1 MVTIITGILITTVT
15 FGILAIAS
23 KDVRTALFGM
33 NKLKAELNEK
43 QSMLEE
49 ASGALVNVK
58 NDLNTT
64 KEEYAKSKK
73 NLEET
78 QEDLEIAQQA
88 AELLRQEQVALQNRN
103 QELWS
108 DNQTLIEHN
117 QSLVENNQ
125 FLLANNESLKADNLE
140 LEKTNNDLQ
149 EGIENIRERPIIYR
163 VGELLASGVIKKTD
177 DPVKIQNDLNQII
190 ALANSKII
198 DRLGTEGSK
207 DGVWIYPIEY
217 QKAMDR
223 LKQAKGDTVI
233 RLIVAANLVKGDPV
247 LTELEMHP
255 NRVVYQENE
264 FVYQKIYNVPID
276 GSNSEMLISD
286 FLRNV
291 NMTAINNGIL
301 PNPLTGTV
309 GVINGNQIYAI
320 EKALAENRGK
330 DVLISA
336 FAAAD
341 TEVLG
346 PLRLHIY
353 LKMKQSK
360 RLIMNDEI
368 LAIDPGRE
376 KTGIAILKNSDVL
389 EHKIINSDE
398 LVQIIKSLL
407 EKYIIKT
414 IVMGNGTSSKKNM
427 IY

>member
-1 MVTIITGILITTVT
+1 MYGIMLIVVLVLTGGVIAFIGDRLGSKVGKKKLSLFGLRPRHTSILVTIITGILITTVT

-73 NLEET
+73 DLEET

-117 QSLVENNQ
+117 QSLAENNQ

-255 NRVVYQENE
+255 NRVVYQEHE

-353 LKMKQSK
+353 LKNETEQ
-360 RLIMNDEI
+360 EI
-368 LAIDPGRE
+368 NHE
-376 KTGIAILKNSDVL
+376 
-389 EHKIINSDE
+389 
-398 LVQIIKSLL
+398 
-407 EKYIIKT
+407 
-414 IVMGNGTSSKKNM
+414 
-427 IY
+427 

>member
-1 MVTIITGILITTVT
+1 MYGIMLIVVLVLTGGVIAFIGDRLGSKVGKKKLSLFGLRPRHTSILVTIITGILITTVT

-33 NKLKAELNEK
+33 NKLKVELNEK

-73 NLEET
+73 DLEET

-117 QSLVENNQ
+117 QSLAENNQ

-140 LEKTNNDLQ
+140 LEKTNSDLQ

-353 LKMKQSK
+353 LKNETEQ
-360 RLIMNDEI
+360 EI
-368 LAIDPGRE
+368 NHE
-376 KTGIAILKNSDVL
+376 
-389 EHKIINSDE
+389 
-398 LVQIIKSLL
+398 
-407 EKYIIKT
+407 
-414 IVMGNGTSSKKNM
+414 
-427 IY
+427 

>member
-1 MVTIITGILITTVT
+1 MLIVVLVLTGGVIAFIGDRLGSKVGKKKLSLFGLRPRHTSILVTIITGILITTVT

-73 NLEET
+73 DLEET

-117 QSLVENNQ
+117 QSLAENNQ

-140 LEKTNNDLQ
+140 LEKTNSDLQ

-353 LKMKQSK
+353 LKNETEQ
-360 RLIMNDEI
+360 EI
-368 LAIDPGRE
+368 NHE
-376 KTGIAILKNSDVL
+376 
-389 EHKIINSDE
+389 
-398 LVQIIKSLL
+398 
-407 EKYIIKT
+407 
-414 IVMGNGTSSKKNM
+414 
-427 IY
+427 

>member
-1 MVTIITGILITTVT
+1 MYGIMLIVVLVLTGGVIAFIGDRLGSKVGKKKLSLFGLRPRHTSILVTIITGILITTVT

-73 NLEET
+73 DLEET

-88 AELLRQEQVALQNRN
+88 AELLRQEQVALQNIN

-117 QSLVENNQ
+117 QSLAENNQ

-217 QKAMDR
+217 QKAMGR

-336 FAAAD
+336 FADAD

-353 LKMKQSK
+353 LKNETEQ
-360 RLIMNDEI
+360 EI
-368 LAIDPGRE
+368 NHE
-376 KTGIAILKNSDVL
+376 
-389 EHKIINSDE
+389 E
-398 LVQIIKSLL
+398 
-407 EKYIIKT
+407 
-414 IVMGNGTSSKKNM
+414 
-427 IY
+427 

>member
-1 MVTIITGILITTVT
+1 MYGIMLIVVLVLTGGVIAFIGDRLGSKVGKTKLSLFGLRPRHTSILVTIITGILITTVT

-73 NLEET
+73 DLEET

-117 QSLVENNQ
+117 QSLAENNQ

-353 LKMKQSK
+353 LKNETEQ
-360 RLIMNDEI
+360 EI
-368 LAIDPGRE
+368 NHE
-376 KTGIAILKNSDVL
+376 
-389 EHKIINSDE
+389 
-398 LVQIIKSLL
+398 
-407 EKYIIKT
+407 
-414 IVMGNGTSSKKNM
+414 
-427 IY
+427 

>member
-1 MVTIITGILITTVT
+1 MYGIMLIVVLVLTGGVIAFIGDRLGSKVGKKKLSLFGLRPKHTSILVTIITGILITTVT

-73 NLEET
+73 DLEET

-88 AELLRQEQVALQNRN
+88 AELLRQEQVALQNIN

-117 QSLVENNQ
+117 QSLAENNQ

-177 DPVKIQNDLNQII
+177 DSVKIQNDLNQII

-336 FAAAD
+336 FAASD

-353 LKMKQSK
+353 LKNETEQ
-360 RLIMNDEI
+360 EI
-368 LAIDPGRE
+368 NHE
-376 KTGIAILKNSDVL
+376 
-389 EHKIINSDE
+389 E
-398 LVQIIKSLL
+398 
-407 EKYIIKT
+407 
-414 IVMGNGTSSKKNM
+414 
-427 IY
+427 

>member
-1 MVTIITGILITTVT
+1 MYGIMLIVVLVLTGGVIAFIGDRLGSKVGKKKLSLFGLRPRHTSILVTIITGILITTVT

-73 NLEET
+73 DLEET

-117 QSLVENNQ
+117 QSLAENNQ

-163 VGELLASGVIKKTD
+163 VGELLASGVIKNTD

-336 FAAAD
+336 FAASD

-353 LKMKQSK
+353 LKNETEQ
-360 RLIMNDEI
+360 EI
-368 LAIDPGRE
+368 NHE
-376 KTGIAILKNSDVL
+376 
-389 EHKIINSDE
+389 E
-398 LVQIIKSLL
+398 
-407 EKYIIKT
+407 
-414 IVMGNGTSSKKNM
+414 
-427 IY
+427 

>member
-1 MVTIITGILITTVT
+1 MYGIMLIVVLVLTGGVIAFIGDRLGSKVGKKKLSLFGLRPRHTSILVTIITGILITTVT

-58 NDLNTT
+58 NNLNTT

-73 NLEET
+73 DLEET

-117 QSLVENNQ
+117 QSLAENNQ

-217 QKAMDR
+217 QKAVDK

-353 LKMKQSK
+353 LKNETEQ
-360 RLIMNDEI
+360 EI
-368 LAIDPGRE
+368 NHE
-376 KTGIAILKNSDVL
+376 
-389 EHKIINSDE
+389 
-398 LVQIIKSLL
+398 
-407 EKYIIKT
+407 
-414 IVMGNGTSSKKNM
+414 
-427 IY
+427 

>member
-1 MVTIITGILITTVT
+1 MYGIMLIVVLVLTGGVIAFIGDRLGSKVGKKKLSLFGLRPRHTSILVTIITGILITTVT

-49 ASGALVNVK
+49 ASGDLVNVK

-73 NLEET
+73 DLEET
-78 QEDLEIAQQA
+78 QENLEIAQQS

-117 QSLVENNQ
+117 QSLAQNNQ
-125 FLLANNESLKADNLE
+125 FLLVNNESLKADNLE
-140 LEKTNNDLQ
+140 LEKMNNDLQ

-291 NMTAINNGIL
+291 NMIAINNGIL

-330 DVLISA
+330 DVLVSA

-353 LKMKQSK
+353 LKNETEQ
-360 RLIMNDEI
+360 EI
-368 LAIDPGRE
+368 NHE
-376 KTGIAILKNSDVL
+376 
-389 EHKIINSDE
+389 
-398 LVQIIKSLL
+398 
-407 EKYIIKT
+407 
-414 IVMGNGTSSKKNM
+414 
-427 IY
+427 

>member
-1 MVTIITGILITTVT
+1 MYGIMLIVVLVLTGGVIAFIGDRLGSKVGKKKLSLFGLRPRHTSILVTIITGILITTVT

-73 NLEET
+73 DLEET

-117 QSLVENNQ
+117 QSLAENNQ

-276 GSNSEMLISD
+276 GSNSEILISD

-353 LKMKQSK
+353 LKNETEQ
-360 RLIMNDEI
+360 EI
-368 LAIDPGRE
+368 NHE
-376 KTGIAILKNSDVL
+376 
-389 EHKIINSDE
+389 
-398 LVQIIKSLL
+398 
-407 EKYIIKT
+407 
-414 IVMGNGTSSKKNM
+414 
-427 IY
+427 

>member
-1 MVTIITGILITTVT
+1 MYGIMLIVVLVLTGGVIAFIGDRLGSKVGKKKLSLFGLRPRHTSILVTIITGILITTVT

-73 NLEET
+73 DLEET

-117 QSLVENNQ
+117 QSLAENNQ

-320 EKALAENRGK
+320 EKALAENYR
-330 DVLISA
+330 
-336 FAAAD
+336 
-341 TEVLG
+341 
-346 PLRLHIY
+346 R
-353 LKMKQSK
+353 
-360 RLIMNDEI
+360 
-368 LAIDPGRE
+368 
-376 KTGIAILKNSDVL
+376 ILKHGRTSN
-389 EHKIINSDE
+389 
-398 LVQIIKSLL
+398 IKKLNH
-407 EKYIIKT
+407 T
-414 IVMGNGTSSKKNM
+414 KKS
-427 IY
+427 

>member
-1 MVTIITGILITTVT
+1 MYGIMLIVVLVLTGGVIAFIGDRLGSKVGKKKLSLFGLRPRHTSILVTIITGILITTVT

-33 NKLKAELNEK
+33 DKLKAELNDK
-43 QSMLEE
+43 QYALEE
-49 ASGALVNVK
+49 ASNDLASVTF
-58 NDLNTT
+58 DLNTT

-73 NLEET
+73 DLEET
-78 QEDLEIAQQA
+78 QKDLEIAQQA

-117 QSLVENNQ
+117 QSLAQNNQ

-140 LEKTNNDLQ
+140 LEKTNSDLQ

-353 LKMKQSK
+353 LK
-360 RLIMNDEI
+360 NET
-368 LAIDPGRE
+368 E
-376 KTGIAILKNSDVL
+376 
-389 EHKIINSDE
+389 
-398 LVQIIKSLL
+398 
-407 EKYIIKT
+407 
-414 IVMGNGTSSKKNM
+414 
-427 IY
+427 

>member
-1 MVTIITGILITTVT
+1 MYGIMLIVVFVLTGGVIAFIGDRLGSKVGKKKLSLFGLRPRHTSILVTIITGILITTVT

-73 NLEET
+73 DLEET

-117 QSLVENNQ
+117 QSLAENNQ

-353 LKMKQSK
+353 LKNETEQ
-360 RLIMNDEI
+360 EI
-368 LAIDPGRE
+368 NHE
-376 KTGIAILKNSDVL
+376 
-389 EHKIINSDE
+389 
-398 LVQIIKSLL
+398 
-407 EKYIIKT
+407 
-414 IVMGNGTSSKKNM
+414 
-427 IY
+427 

>member
-1 MVTIITGILITTVT
+1 MLIVVLVLTGGVIAFIGDRLGSKVGKKKLSLFGLRPRHTSILVTIITGILITTVT

-73 NLEET
+73 DLEET

-320 EKALAENRGK
+320 EKALAESRGK

-353 LKMKQSK
+353 LKNETEQ
-360 RLIMNDEI
+360 EI
-368 LAIDPGRE
+368 NHE
-376 KTGIAILKNSDVL
+376 
-389 EHKIINSDE
+389 
-398 LVQIIKSLL
+398 
-407 EKYIIKT
+407 
-414 IVMGNGTSSKKNM
+414 
-427 IY
+427 

>member
-1 MVTIITGILITTVT
+1 MLIVVLVLTGGVIAFIGDRLGSKVGKKKLSLFGLRPRHTSILVTIITGILITTVT

-73 NLEET
+73 DLEET

-117 QSLVENNQ
+117 QSLAENNQ

-341 TEVLG
+341 TEILG

-353 LKMKQSK
+353 LKNETEQ
-360 RLIMNDEI
+360 EI
-368 LAIDPGRE
+368 NHE
-376 KTGIAILKNSDVL
+376 
-389 EHKIINSDE
+389 
-398 LVQIIKSLL
+398 
-407 EKYIIKT
+407 
-414 IVMGNGTSSKKNM
+414 
-427 IY
+427 

>member
-1 MVTIITGILITTVT
+1 MLIVVLVLTGGVIAFIGDRLGSKVGKKKLSLFGLRPRHTSILVTIITGILITTVT

-73 NLEET
+73 DLEET

-117 QSLVENNQ
+117 QSLAENNQ
-125 FLLANNESLKADNLE
+125 FLLANNESLKVDNLE

-353 LKMKQSK
+353 LKNETEQ
-360 RLIMNDEI
+360 EI
-368 LAIDPGRE
+368 NHE
-376 KTGIAILKNSDVL
+376 
-389 EHKIINSDE
+389 
-398 LVQIIKSLL
+398 
-407 EKYIIKT
+407 
-414 IVMGNGTSSKKNM
+414 
-427 IY
+427 

>member
-1 MVTIITGILITTVT
+1 MYGIMLIVVLVLTGGVIAFIGDRLGSKVGKKKLSLFGLRPRHTSILVTIITGILITTVT

-73 NLEET
+73 DLEET

-117 QSLVENNQ
+117 QSLAENNQ

-336 FAAAD
+336 FASAD

-353 LKMKQSK
+353 LKNETEQ
-360 RLIMNDEI
+360 EI
-368 LAIDPGRE
+368 NHE
-376 KTGIAILKNSDVL
+376 
-389 EHKIINSDE
+389 
-398 LVQIIKSLL
+398 
-407 EKYIIKT
+407 
-414 IVMGNGTSSKKNM
+414 
-427 IY
+427 

>member
-1 MVTIITGILITTVT
+1 MYGIMLIVVLVLTGGVIAFIGDRLGSKVGKKKLSLFGLRPRHTSILVTIITGILITTVT

-73 NLEET
+73 DLEET

-117 QSLVENNQ
+117 QSLAENNQ

-177 DPVKIQNDLNQII
+177 DSVKIQNDLNQII

-247 LTELEMHP
+247 LTELEMHS

-353 LKMKQSK
+353 LKNETEQ
-360 RLIMNDEI
+360 EI
-368 LAIDPGRE
+368 NHE
-376 KTGIAILKNSDVL
+376 
-389 EHKIINSDE
+389 
-398 LVQIIKSLL
+398 
-407 EKYIIKT
+407 
-414 IVMGNGTSSKKNM
+414 
-427 IY
+427 

>member
-1 MVTIITGILITTVT
+1 MLIVVLVLTGGVIAFIGDRLGSKVGKKKLSLFGLRPRHTSILVTIITGILITTVT

-73 NLEET
+73 DLEET

-108 DNQTLIEHN
+108 DNQTLIENN
-117 QSLVENNQ
+117 QSLAENNQ

-353 LKMKQSK
+353 LKNETEQ
-360 RLIMNDEI
+360 EI
-368 LAIDPGRE
+368 NHE
-376 KTGIAILKNSDVL
+376 
-389 EHKIINSDE
+389 E
-398 LVQIIKSLL
+398 
-407 EKYIIKT
+407 
-414 IVMGNGTSSKKNM
+414 
-427 IY
+427 

>member
-1 MVTIITGILITTVT
+1 MYGIMLIVVLVLTGGVIAFIGDRIGSKVGKKKLSLFGLRPRHTSILVTIITGILITTVT

-43 QSMLEE
+43 QSMIEE

-73 NLEET
+73 DLEET

-117 QSLVENNQ
+117 QSLAENNQ

-140 LEKTNNDLQ
+140 LEKTNSDLQ

-320 EKALAENRGK
+320 EKALAENKGK

-353 LKMKQSK
+353 LKNETEQ
-360 RLIMNDEI
+360 EI
-368 LAIDPGRE
+368 NHE
-376 KTGIAILKNSDVL
+376 
-389 EHKIINSDE
+389 
-398 LVQIIKSLL
+398 
-407 EKYIIKT
+407 
-414 IVMGNGTSSKKNM
+414 
-427 IY
+427 

>member
-1 MVTIITGILITTVT
+1 MLIVVLVLTGGVIAFIGDRLGSKVGKKKLSLFGLRPKHTSILVTIITGILITTVT

-73 NLEET
+73 DLEET

-88 AELLRQEQVALQNRN
+88 AELLRQEQVALQNIN

-117 QSLVENNQ
+117 QSLAENNQ

-177 DPVKIQNDLNQII
+177 DSVKIQNDLNQII

-247 LTELEMHP
+247 LTELEMHS

-353 LKMKQSK
+353 LKNETEQ
-360 RLIMNDEI
+360 EI
-368 LAIDPGRE
+368 NHE
-376 KTGIAILKNSDVL
+376 
-389 EHKIINSDE
+389 
-398 LVQIIKSLL
+398 
-407 EKYIIKT
+407 
-414 IVMGNGTSSKKNM
+414 
-427 IY
+427 

>member
-1 MVTIITGILITTVT
+1 MYGIMLIVVLVLTGGVIAFIGDRLGSKVGKKKLSLFGLRPRHTSILVTIITGILITTVT

-33 NKLKAELNEK
+33 NKLKEELNEK

-73 NLEET
+73 DLEET

-117 QSLVENNQ
+117 QSLAENNQ
-125 FLLANNESLKADNLE
+125 FLLVNNESLKADNLE

-353 LKMKQSK
+353 LKNETEQ
-360 RLIMNDEI
+360 EI
-368 LAIDPGRE
+368 NHE
-376 KTGIAILKNSDVL
+376 
-389 EHKIINSDE
+389 
-398 LVQIIKSLL
+398 
-407 EKYIIKT
+407 
-414 IVMGNGTSSKKNM
+414 
-427 IY
+427 

>member
-1 MVTIITGILITTVT
+1 MYGIMLIVVLVLTGGVIAFIGDRLGSKVGKKKLSLFGLRPRHTSILVTIITGILITTVT

-73 NLEET
+73 DLEET

-117 QSLVENNQ
+117 QSLAENNQ
-125 FLLANNESLKADNLE
+125 FLLTNNESLKADNLE
-140 LEKTNNDLQ
+140 LEKMNNDLQ

-353 LKMKQSK
+353 LKNETEQ
-360 RLIMNDEI
+360 EI
-368 LAIDPGRE
+368 NHE
-376 KTGIAILKNSDVL
+376 
-389 EHKIINSDE
+389 
-398 LVQIIKSLL
+398 
-407 EKYIIKT
+407 
-414 IVMGNGTSSKKNM
+414 
-427 IY
+427 

>member
-1 MVTIITGILITTVT
+1 MYGIMLIVVLVLTGGVIAFIGDRLGSKVGKKKLSLFGLRPKHTSILVTIITGILITTVT

-33 NKLKAELNEK
+33 DKLKAELNDK
-43 QSMLEE
+43 QYALEE
-49 ASGALVNVK
+49 ASNDLASVTF
-58 NDLNTT
+58 DLNTT

-73 NLEET
+73 DLEET

-117 QSLVENNQ
+117 QSLAQNNQ

-336 FAAAD
+336 FAASD
-341 TEVLG
+341 TEF
-346 PLRLHIY
+346 
-353 LKMKQSK
+353 
-360 RLIMNDEI
+360 
-368 LAIDPGRE
+368 
-376 KTGIAILKNSDVL
+376 
-389 EHKIINSDE
+389 
-398 LVQIIKSLL
+398 
-407 EKYIIKT
+407 
-414 IVMGNGTSSKKNM
+414 
-427 IY
+427 

>member
-1 MVTIITGILITTVT
+1 MYGIMLIVVLVLTGGVIAFIGDRLGSKVGKKKLSLFGLRPRHTSILVTIITGILITTVT

-73 NLEET
+73 DLEET

-88 AELLRQEQVALQNRN
+88 AELLRQEQGALQNIN

-117 QSLVENNQ
+117 QSLAENNQ

-177 DPVKIQNDLNQII
+177 DSVKIQNDLNQII

-353 LKMKQSK
+353 LKNETEQ
-360 RLIMNDEI
+360 EI
-368 LAIDPGRE
+368 NHE
-376 KTGIAILKNSDVL
+376 
-389 EHKIINSDE
+389 E
-398 LVQIIKSLL
+398 
-407 EKYIIKT
+407 
-414 IVMGNGTSSKKNM
+414 
-427 IY
+427 

>member
-1 MVTIITGILITTVT
+1 MYGIMLIVVLVLTGGVIAFIGDRLGSKVGKKKLSLFGLRPKHTSILVTIITGILITTVT

-73 NLEET
+73 DLEET
-78 QEDLEIAQQA
+78 QENLEIAQQA

-117 QSLVENNQ
+117 QSLAENNQ

-177 DPVKIQNDLNQII
+177 DSVKIQNDLNQII

-353 LKMKQSK
+353 LKNETEQ
-360 RLIMNDEI
+360 EI
-368 LAIDPGRE
+368 NHE
-376 KTGIAILKNSDVL
+376 
-389 EHKIINSDE
+389 
-398 LVQIIKSLL
+398 
-407 EKYIIKT
+407 
-414 IVMGNGTSSKKNM
+414 
-427 IY
+427 

>member
-1 MVTIITGILITTVT
+1 MYGIMLIVVLVLTGGVIAFIGDRLGSKVGKKKLSLFGLRPKHTSILVTIITGILITTVT

-117 QSLVENNQ
+117 QSLAENNQ

-177 DPVKIQNDLNQII
+177 DSVKIQNDLNQII

-336 FAAAD
+336 FASAD

-353 LKMKQSK
+353 LKNETEQ
-360 RLIMNDEI
+360 EI
-368 LAIDPGRE
+368 NHE
-376 KTGIAILKNSDVL
+376 
-389 EHKIINSDE
+389 
-398 LVQIIKSLL
+398 
-407 EKYIIKT
+407 
-414 IVMGNGTSSKKNM
+414 
-427 IY
+427 

>member
-1 MVTIITGILITTVT
+1 MYGIMLIVVLVLTGGVIAFIGDRLGSKVGKKKLSLFGLRPRHTSILVTIITGILITTVT

-286 FLRNV
+286 FLRTV

-353 LKMKQSK
+353 LKNETEQ
-360 RLIMNDEI
+360 EI
-368 LAIDPGRE
+368 NHE
-376 KTGIAILKNSDVL
+376 
-389 EHKIINSDE
+389 
-398 LVQIIKSLL
+398 
-407 EKYIIKT
+407 
-414 IVMGNGTSSKKNM
+414 
-427 IY
+427 

>member
-1 MVTIITGILITTVT
+1 MYGIMLIVVLILTGGVIAFIGDRLGSKVGKKKLSLFGLRPRHTSILVTIITGILITTVT

-73 NLEET
+73 DLEET

-117 QSLVENNQ
+117 QSLAENNQ

-353 LKMKQSK
+353 LKNETEQ
-360 RLIMNDEI
+360 EI
-368 LAIDPGRE
+368 NHE
-376 KTGIAILKNSDVL
+376 
-389 EHKIINSDE
+389 E
-398 LVQIIKSLL
+398 
-407 EKYIIKT
+407 
-414 IVMGNGTSSKKNM
+414 
-427 IY
+427 

>member
-1 MVTIITGILITTVT
+1 MYGIMLIVVLVLTGGVIAFIGDRLGSKVGKKKLSLFGLRPRHTSILVTIITGILITTVT

-73 NLEET
+73 DLEET

-88 AELLRQEQVALQNRN
+88 AELLRQEQVALQNIN

-117 QSLVENNQ
+117 QSLAENNQ

-177 DPVKIQNDLNQII
+177 DSVKIQNDLNQII

-353 LKMKQSK
+353 LKNETEQ
-360 RLIMNDEI
+360 EI
-368 LAIDPGRE
+368 NHE
-376 KTGIAILKNSDVL
+376 
-389 EHKIINSDE
+389 E
-398 LVQIIKSLL
+398 
-407 EKYIIKT
+407 
-414 IVMGNGTSSKKNM
+414 
-427 IY
+427 

>member
-1 MVTIITGILITTVT
+1 MYGIMLIVVLVLTGGVIAFIGDRLGSKVGKKKLSLFGLRPRHTSILVTIITGILITTVT

-73 NLEET
+73 DLEET

-117 QSLVENNQ
+117 QSLAENNQ

-140 LEKTNNDLQ
+140 LEKTNHDLQ
-149 EGIENIRERPIIYR
+149 EGIENSRERPIIYR

-353 LKMKQSK
+353 LKNETEQ
-360 RLIMNDEI
+360 EI
-368 LAIDPGRE
+368 NHE
-376 KTGIAILKNSDVL
+376 
-389 EHKIINSDE
+389 
-398 LVQIIKSLL
+398 
-407 EKYIIKT
+407 
-414 IVMGNGTSSKKNM
+414 
-427 IY
+427 

>member
-1 MVTIITGILITTVT
+1 MYGIMLIVVLVLTGGVIAFIGDRLGSKVGKKKLSLFGLRPKHTSILVTIITGILITTVT

-73 NLEET
+73 DLEET

-117 QSLVENNQ
+117 QSLAENNQ

-177 DPVKIQNDLNQII
+177 DSVKIQNDLNQII

-353 LKMKQSK
+353 LKNETE
-360 RLIMNDEI
+360 REI
-368 LAIDPGRE
+368 NHE
-376 KTGIAILKNSDVL
+376 
-389 EHKIINSDE
+389 E
-398 LVQIIKSLL
+398 
-407 EKYIIKT
+407 
-414 IVMGNGTSSKKNM
+414 
-427 IY
+427 

>member
-1 MVTIITGILITTVT
+1 MLIVVLVLTGGVIAFIGDRLGSKVGKKKLSLFGLRPRHTSILVTIITGILITTVT

-49 ASGALVNVK
+49 ASAALVNVK

-73 NLEET
+73 DLEET

-117 QSLVENNQ
+117 QSLAENNQ

-276 GSNSEMLISD
+276 GNNSEMLISD

-353 LKMKQSK
+353 LKNETEQ
-360 RLIMNDEI
+360 EI
-368 LAIDPGRE
+368 NHE
-376 KTGIAILKNSDVL
+376 
-389 EHKIINSDE
+389 
-398 LVQIIKSLL
+398 
-407 EKYIIKT
+407 
-414 IVMGNGTSSKKNM
+414 
-427 IY
+427 

>member
-1 MVTIITGILITTVT
+1 MLIVVLVLTGGVIAFIGDRLGSKVGKKKLSLFGLRPKHTSILVTIITGILITTVT

-73 NLEET
+73 DLEET

-117 QSLVENNQ
+117 QSLAENNQ

-177 DPVKIQNDLNQII
+177 DPVRIQNDLNQII

-353 LKMKQSK
+353 LKNETEQ
-360 RLIMNDEI
+360 EI
-368 LAIDPGRE
+368 NHE
-376 KTGIAILKNSDVL
+376 
-389 EHKIINSDE
+389 
-398 LVQIIKSLL
+398 
-407 EKYIIKT
+407 
-414 IVMGNGTSSKKNM
+414 
-427 IY
+427 

>member
-1 MVTIITGILITTVT
+1 MYGIMLIVVLVLTGGVIAFIGDRLGSKVGKKKLSLFGLRPRHTSILVTIITGILITTVT

-49 ASGALVNVK
+49 ASGALVNIK

-73 NLEET
+73 DLEET

-117 QSLVENNQ
+117 QSLAENNQ

-163 VGELLASGVIKKTD
+163 VGELLASGVIKNTD

-353 LKMKQSK
+353 LKNETEQ
-360 RLIMNDEI
+360 EI
-368 LAIDPGRE
+368 NHE
-376 KTGIAILKNSDVL
+376 
-389 EHKIINSDE
+389 
-398 LVQIIKSLL
+398 
-407 EKYIIKT
+407 
-414 IVMGNGTSSKKNM
+414 
-427 IY
+427 

>member
-1 MVTIITGILITTVT
+1 MYGIMLIVVLVLTGGVIAFIGDRLGSKVGKKKLSLFGLRPRHTSILVTIITGILITTVT

-73 NLEET
+73 DLEET

-117 QSLVENNQ
+117 QSLAENNQ

-255 NRVVYQENE
+255 IRVVYQENE

-353 LKMKQSK
+353 LKNETEQ
-360 RLIMNDEI
+360 EI
-368 LAIDPGRE
+368 NHE
-376 KTGIAILKNSDVL
+376 
-389 EHKIINSDE
+389 
-398 LVQIIKSLL
+398 
-407 EKYIIKT
+407 
-414 IVMGNGTSSKKNM
+414 
-427 IY
+427 

>member
-1 MVTIITGILITTVT
+1 MLIVVLVLTGGVIAFIGDRLGSKVGKKKLSLFGLRPRHTSILVTIITGILITTVT

-73 NLEET
+73 DLEET

-88 AELLRQEQVALQNRN
+88 AELLRQEQVALQNIN

-117 QSLVENNQ
+117 QSLAENNQ

-177 DPVKIQNDLNQII
+177 DSVKIQNDLNQII

-247 LTELEMHP
+247 LTELEMHS

-353 LKMKQSK
+353 LKNETEQ
-360 RLIMNDEI
+360 EI
-368 LAIDPGRE
+368 NHE
-376 KTGIAILKNSDVL
+376 
-389 EHKIINSDE
+389 
-398 LVQIIKSLL
+398 
-407 EKYIIKT
+407 
-414 IVMGNGTSSKKNM
+414 
-427 IY
+427 

>member
-1 MVTIITGILITTVT
+1 MYGIMLIVVLVLTGGVIAFIGDRLGSKVGKKKLSLFGLRPRHTSILVTIITGILITTVT

-73 NLEET
+73 DLEET

-108 DNQTLIEHN
+108 DNQTLIEYN
-117 QSLVENNQ
+117 QSLAENNQ

-330 DVLISA
+330 DILISA

-353 LKMKQSK
+353 LKNETEQ
-360 RLIMNDEI
+360 EI
-368 LAIDPGRE
+368 NHE
-376 KTGIAILKNSDVL
+376 
-389 EHKIINSDE
+389 
-398 LVQIIKSLL
+398 
-407 EKYIIKT
+407 
-414 IVMGNGTSSKKNM
+414 
-427 IY
+427 

>member
-1 MVTIITGILITTVT
+1 MLIVVLVLTGGVIAFIGDRLGSKVGKKKLSLFGLRPRHTSILVTIITGILITTVT

-58 NDLNTT
+58 NDLNMT

-73 NLEET
+73 DLEET

-117 QSLVENNQ
+117 QSLAENNQ
-125 FLLANNESLKADNLE
+125 FLLANNESLKVDNLE

-353 LKMKQSK
+353 LKNETEQ
-360 RLIMNDEI
+360 EI
-368 LAIDPGRE
+368 NHE
-376 KTGIAILKNSDVL
+376 
-389 EHKIINSDE
+389 
-398 LVQIIKSLL
+398 
-407 EKYIIKT
+407 
-414 IVMGNGTSSKKNM
+414 
-427 IY
+427 

>member
-1 MVTIITGILITTVT
+1 MYGIMLIVVLVLTGGVIAFIGDRLGSKVGKKKLSLFGLRPKHTSILVTIITGILITTVT

-73 NLEET
+73 DLEET
-78 QEDLEIAQQA
+78 QEDLEFAQQA
-88 AELLRQEQVALQNRN
+88 AELLRQEQVALQNIN

-117 QSLVENNQ
+117 QSLAENNQ

-177 DPVKIQNDLNQII
+177 DSVKIQNDLNQII

-353 LKMKQSK
+353 LKNETEQ
-360 RLIMNDEI
+360 EI
-368 LAIDPGRE
+368 NHE
-376 KTGIAILKNSDVL
+376 
-389 EHKIINSDE
+389 
-398 LVQIIKSLL
+398 
-407 EKYIIKT
+407 
-414 IVMGNGTSSKKNM
+414 
-427 IY
+427 